1 MGVEPRSPVPARRRR
16 RLLLSALV
24 LLAWVALVGVGAGA
38 IGALSGLQQNNS
50 AAWLPEDAESA
61 HVLRDVEQIRGSDTA
76 SVAVVAQRASGITPA
91 DEAFLARVLRSTA
104 GTGGFGDDVLG
115 PVRSADGAAM
125 VGGLGVVPDDG
136 MPGEVSR
143 LRDALES
150 GAPAG
155 LSVHIGGEAG
165 VVADFTSAIAGIDG
179 MLLVVAGCVVLVILV
194 VVYRSPLLPVT
205 VLLSAVGALA
215 SSSLVVY
222 ALADHNVVTI
232 DAQSQGIMFI
242 LVFGAATDY
251 ALLLVARYREEL
263 ALTPDRFTAMRR
275 AWRAT
280 LAPVAA
286 SGGTVILGLLC
297 MLLSELQSNRSL
309 GPIAAIGIVGSLLAT
324 MTFLPAMLLPLGRRV
339 FWPRVPRVLPGA
351 AADAD
356 PDAIVAAE
364 HPRWWRLSRSVCD
377 HPRRYVAG
385 ALVVLFVLAAFAPQF
400 RAGGVPQ
407 SEVFLREVDSKVAQ
421 RIIGEHFPAG
431 ASAPAIIVTDDGDA
445 AAVTAAAR
453 RVDGVV
459 IVRTVASAGGDT
471 EIDAVLADPPDSD
484 AALDTV
490 VRLRDAVHA
499 VPGADAMVGGM
510 SAVQV
515 DVRATSVRDRTV
527 IIPVV
532 LAVVLA
538 VLMLLLRAVVAPVML
553 IGTVVLSFAS
563 ALGASALV
571 FNHLLDFP
579 GSDPAMPLFGFV
591 FLVALGIDYNI
602 FLMTRGREESACDG
616 TEAGVPRAL
625 AVTGG
630 VITSAG
636 AVLAATFASLSVIPL
651 LFLAQIS
658 FIVAFGVLLDTIVVR
673 TLLVPA
679 LSVQIGDRIWW
690 PGALGR
696 RRQGG
701 TVGNPGAG
709 S

>member
-1 MGVEPRSPVPARRRR
+1 MLLPALA
-16 RLLLSALV
+16 LLV
-24 LLAWVALVGVGAGA
+24 WVALAGVGGST

-61 HVLRDVEQIRGSDTA
+61 HVLRAVEQIRGSDTA
-76 SVAVVAQRASGITPA
+76 SVAVVAERGSGITPQ
-91 DEAFLARVLRSTA
+91 DRAFLSQVLRSAA

-115 PVRSADGAAM
+115 PLRSADGAAI
-125 VGGLGVVPDDG
+125 VGGLGVVPDDT
-136 MPGEVSR
+136 MPSEVAR
-143 LRDALES
+143 LRVALDS
-150 GAPAG
+150 GAPPG

-179 MLLVVAGCVVLVILV
+179 MLLVVAGCVVMVILV
-194 VVYRSPLLPVT
+194 VVYRSPLLPLA

-222 ALADHNVVTI
+222 WLADNGIVTI

-263 ALTPDRFTAMRR
+263 ALTPDGFRAMRR

-280 LAPVAA
+280 IAPVAA

-297 MLLSELQSNRSL
+297 MLLSQLQSNRSL

-339 FWPRVPRVLPGA
+339 FWPRVPQVLPGPA
-351 AADAD
+351 APSVPGAAGE
-356 PDAIVAAE
+356 IVAAE
-364 HPRWWRLSRSVCD
+364 HPRWWRLARSVRD
-377 HPRRYVAG
+377 HPRRYTAG
-385 ALVVLFVLAAFAPQF
+385 ALIVLFALAAFAPQF

-407 SEVFLREVDSKVAQ
+407 SEVFLREVDSKAAQ
-421 RIIGEHFPAG
+421 RIIGDHFPAG
-431 ASAPAIIVTDDGDA
+431 AAAPAIIITDDDE
-445 AAVTAAAR
+445 VPETTAAAR
-453 RVDGVV
+453 RVDGVAA
-459 IVRTVASAGGDT
+459 VRTVATAGGQT

-484 AALDTV
+484 SALDTV
-490 VRLRDAVHA
+490 GRLRDAVHA
-499 VPGADAMVGGM
+499 VPGADAAVGGM

-532 LAVVLA
+532 LAVVLL
-538 VLMLLLRAVVAPVML
+538 VLILLLRSLAAPVML
-553 IGTVVLSFAS
+553 ILTVVLSFAS

-602 FLMTRGREESACDG
+602 FLMTRVREESARDG
-616 TEAGVPRAL
+616 TVAGVPRAL

-636 AVLAATFASLSVIPL
+636 VVLAATFASLSVIPL

-673 TLLVPA
+673 SLLVPA
-679 LSVQIGDRIWW
+679 LALQIGDRIWW
-690 PGALGR
+690 PGAPGR
-696 RRQGG
+696 RPKGT
-701 TVGNPGAG
+701 TVGIRGPG